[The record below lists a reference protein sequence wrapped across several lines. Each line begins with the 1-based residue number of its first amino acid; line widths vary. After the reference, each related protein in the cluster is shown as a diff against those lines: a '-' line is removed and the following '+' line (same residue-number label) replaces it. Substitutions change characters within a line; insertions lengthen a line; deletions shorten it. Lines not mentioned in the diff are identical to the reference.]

1 MLESGAIR
9 ESHSPYASPIVVV
22 KKKDGSIRLC
32 IDYRKLNQD
41 TVKDSYSLPR
51 IEESLDALKGAKWF
65 SSLDLQSGYWQ
76 IEVAE
81 KDIPKTAFTTP
92 MGFYECNRMPFGLTN
107 APATFQRLME
117 HCVGDMNYKKCLVYL
132 DDVIIFSQTFEEHLE
147 RLSAVLK
154 RLTDFGLKL
163 KPSKCNLL
171 QNSVTYLGHVVSEHG
186 VETDPEKIQA
196 VKSWPVPQ
204 NVKQLRSFLGFT
216 GYYRSLGGLG
226 AALYQIQE
234 GKKRVIAYGS
244 RCLRKGERNYPAHKL
259 EFLALKWAV
268 TEKFKDYLYGR
279 EFTVLTDNNPL
290 TYVLSTAK
298 LDATGHRWLAA
309 LGAYNFK
316 INYRA
321 GVKNGDADG
330 LSRMF
335 IDEQSN
341 VNNSITEVAPE
352 AIQAICSFHRVD
364 LDYIHTQS
372 IHWPV
377 VEAVAMGQGAVPDV
391 LLDSVD
397 DSSFPGVTPK
407 EWQEH
412 QGKATI
418 RRGVPKLPSEIVSV
432 LGIRDEELP
441 LSQSEEED
449 SLSSSLEQSKQIVAD
464 ERVES
469 EPLEGDVSYV
479 PDVSLA
485 PQEAVVI
492 STDNK
497 ADDELIESDTDD
509 AKQYDDETCKYVR
522 RSSRKT
528 KEIDRW
534 AYSHQATTVCK
545 DKLPWQHQVDYILM
559 VKEKLAHM
567 SPDDPYVKLIL
578 NVMQNG

>member
-22 KKKDGSIRLC
+22 KKKDGSIRLR

-92 MGFYECNRMPFGLTN
+92 MGFTN
-107 APATFQRLME
+107 ATVCLSTKTTKRKAYA
-117 HCVGDMNYKKCLVYL
+117 HCKKPNGNGVWNTKAFEKLVEKLTRPPILGYA
-132 DDVIIFSQTFEEHLE
+132 DYEIPFELH
-147 RLSAVLK
+147 
-154 RLTDFGLKL
+154 TD
-163 KPSKCNLL
+163 
-171 QNSVTYLGHVVSEHG
+171 
-186 VETDPEKIQA
+186 A
-196 VKSWPVPQ
+196 
-204 NVKQLRSFLGFT
+204 
-216 GYYRSLGGLG
+216 SLGGLG

-352 AIQAICSFHRVD
+352 AIQALCSFIEWI
-364 LDYIHTQS
+364 LIHPHTV

-397 DSSFPGVTPK
+397 DSSFQVLHLRNGRASEVRPSDCSGITLLDDWESPNKAERRKRLMKLYFSLGIGNVLVSKVVFYTGKRESILYPTTYHEKALHLLHDDMGHLGLERTLQFARERFYWPGMAKDIENYVK
-407 EWQEH
+407 NCDRCLRR
-412 QGKATI
+412 KATQPPYHKAPLVNI
-418 RRGVPKLPSEIVSV
+418 STTEPM
-432 LGIRDEELP
+432 ELICMDY
-441 LSQSEEED
+441 L
-449 SLSSSLEQSKQIVAD
+449 SLE
-464 ERVES
+464 ES
-469 EPLEGDVSYV
+469 RE
-479 PDVSLA
+479 
-485 PQEAVVI
+485 VI
-492 STDNK
+492 QVF
-497 ADDELIESDTDD
+497 L
-509 AKQYDDETCKYVR
+509 R
-522 RSSRKT
+522 L
-528 KEIDRW
+528 
-534 AYSHQATTVCK
+534 HQAF
-545 DKLPWQHQVDYILM
+545 P
-559 VKEKLAHM
+559 
-567 SPDDPYVKLIL
+567 
-578 NVMQNG
+578 

>member
-1 MLESGAIR
+1 
-9 ESHSPYASPIVVV
+9 
-22 KKKDGSIRLC
+22 
-32 IDYRKLNQD
+32 
-41 TVKDSYSLPR
+41 
-51 IEESLDALKGAKWF
+51 
-65 SSLDLQSGYWQ
+65 
-76 IEVAE
+76 
-81 KDIPKTAFTTP
+81 
-92 MGFYECNRMPFGLTN
+92 
-107 APATFQRLME
+107 ME

-216 GYYRSLGGLG
+216 GYYRRFVEGYANIAAPLHGLTGNRPKQQKGKRGLG

-352 AIQAICSFHRVD
+352 AIQAFILLLEVD
-364 LDYIHTQS
+364 LITSTHQFLACCRSCSYGTRGS
-372 IHWPV
+372 T
-377 VEAVAMGQGAVPDV
+377 AM
-391 LLDSVD
+391 
-397 DSSFPGVTPK
+397 
-407 EWQEH
+407 
-412 QGKATI
+412 
-418 RRGVPKLPSEIVSV
+418 
-432 LGIRDEELP
+432 
-441 LSQSEEED
+441 
-449 SLSSSLEQSKQIVAD
+449 
-464 ERVES
+464 
-469 EPLEGDVSYV
+469 Y
-479 PDVSLA
+479 
-485 PQEAVVI
+485 
-492 STDNK
+492 
-497 ADDELIESDTDD
+497 
-509 AKQYDDETCKYVR
+509 Y
-522 RSSRKT
+522 
-528 KEIDRW
+528 
-534 AYSHQATTVCK
+534 
-545 DKLPWQHQVDYILM
+545 
-559 VKEKLAHM
+559 
-567 SPDDPYVKLIL
+567 
-578 NVMQNG
+578 

>member
-216 GYYRSLGGLG
+216 GYYRRFVEGYANIAAHSMGSL
-226 AALYQIQE
+226 
-234 GKKRVIAYGS
+234 
-244 RCLRKGERNYPAHKL
+244 
-259 EFLALKWAV
+259 V
-268 TEKFKDYLYGR
+268 TDQ
-279 EFTVLTDNNPL
+279 NNKEESVCTL
-290 TYVLSTAK
+290 Q
-298 LDATGHRWLAA
+298 
-309 LGAYNFK
+309 
-316 INYRA
+316 
-321 GVKNGDADG
+321 KN
-330 LSRMF
+330 
-335 IDEQSN
+335 
-341 VNNSITEVAPE
+341 
-352 AIQAICSFHRVD
+352 
-364 LDYIHTQS
+364 
-372 IHWPV
+372 
-377 VEAVAMGQGAVPDV
+377 
-391 LLDSVD
+391 
-397 DSSFPGVTPK
+397 
-407 EWQEH
+407 
-412 QGKATI
+412 
-418 RRGVPKLPSEIVSV
+418 
-432 LGIRDEELP
+432 
-441 LSQSEEED
+441 
-449 SLSSSLEQSKQIVAD
+449 
-464 ERVES
+464 
-469 EPLEGDVSYV
+469 
-479 PDVSLA
+479 
-485 PQEAVVI
+485 
-492 STDNK
+492 
-497 ADDELIESDTDD
+497 
-509 AKQYDDETCKYVR
+509 
-522 RSSRKT
+522 
-528 KEIDRW
+528 
-534 AYSHQATTVCK
+534 
-545 DKLPWQHQVDYILM
+545 
-559 VKEKLAHM
+559 
-567 SPDDPYVKLIL
+567 
-578 NVMQNG
+578 QNGNGVWNTKKHLRN